1 MAGFIQGRKYGTS
14 IYWRWPKIYVNDHPI
29 TYIFPFNS
37 SALHIAHALK
47 ATEVQRKY
55 SKPHEQPIETYLD
68 REEQVE
74 LEAKHKE
81 EEDR

>member
-1 MAGFIQGRKYGTS
+1 MTPSQNNVANYRTIWHEQVLFLPS
-14 IYWRWPKIYVNDHPI
+14 
-29 TYIFPFNS
+29 NS

>member
-1 MAGFIQGRKYGTS
+1 MRDKRRYIHQFIERDHS
-14 IYWRWPKIYVNDHPI
+14 IL
-29 TYIFPFNS
+29 FLPFNS